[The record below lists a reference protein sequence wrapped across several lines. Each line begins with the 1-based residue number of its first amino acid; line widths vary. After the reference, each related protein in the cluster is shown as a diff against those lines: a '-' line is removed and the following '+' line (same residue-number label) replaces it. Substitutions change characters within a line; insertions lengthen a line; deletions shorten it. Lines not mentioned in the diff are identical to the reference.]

1 MIRKILI
8 CLLCS
13 AFLALPACIKE
24 KKQTEEEN
32 TPSAAQP
39 QQPGKVLDYLSL
51 SAHFLINQQQPD
63 GFFRYEYDFIT
74 GNYTYWDNIIHQT
87 RAGYTLIQYYIFLIR
102 NNIDSQ
108 LASIVLPSTV
118 KALKGYAASSV
129 VHSDMPGKLIS
140 FYYNKSGISTPQTRK
155 ISPKHRIQRLEAE
168 IAATAFAL
176 MTEISYWSATSDNTF
191 AQDREEWRK
200 ALIYHTQQA
209 LKTPAQKNPFMPH
222 IWQAFAIYSQ
232 INPDDKEIAELL
244 PQLDAYFMTLPR
256 YMKDVEDYTWDM
268 IAANQRYQMTQQQSF
283 VNFAA
288 RQTTRLLEDMYTQHD
303 TTINS
308 CSLSLGLVEASLILT
323 GKAGDYARIEQTAL
337 GRSQLEYYSSL
348 KYTILPNQTWI
359 ALGPGRTLHSQ
370 DFKRFAGAS
379 VFGMHMPRTNI
390 GLIELCL
397 LTGMRFSNED
407 IKELKQRKDKE

>member
-1 MIRKILI
+1 MIRKTLI

-24 KKQTEEEN
+24 KKQTEEE
-32 TPSAAQP
+32 TASAAQP

-108 LASIVLPSTV
+108 LASIVLSSTV
-118 KALKGYAASSV
+118 KALKGYADSSV

-155 ISPKHRIQRLEAE
+155 VSPKHRIQRLEAE

-176 MTEISYWSATSDNTF
+176 MTEISYWSATSDNAF
-191 AQDREEWRK
+191 AEDREEWRK

-222 IWQAFAIYSQ
+222 VWQAFAIYLQ
-232 INPDDKEIAELL
+232 INPSDKEIAELL
-244 PQLDAYFMTLPR
+244 PQIDAYFMTLPR

-323 GKAGDYARIEQTAL
+323 GKTGDYARIEQTAL

>member
-1 MIRKILI
+1 MIRRILLS
-8 CLLCS
+8 LLC
-13 AFLALPACIKE
+13 LAVLPLSACIKE
-24 KKQTEEEN
+24 KKKTEDELVS
-32 TPSAAQP
+32 TVQL
-39 QQPGKVLDYLSL
+39 QQPEKVLDYLSL
-51 SAHFLINQQQPD
+51 SAHFLINQQLPD
-63 GFFRYEYDFIT
+63 GFFKYEYDFIT
-74 GNYTYWDNIIHQT
+74 GNHTHWDNVIHQT
-87 RAGYTLIQYYIFLIR
+87 RAGYALIQYYIFLIR
-102 NNIDSQ
+102 NNIDAQ
-108 LASIVLPSTV
+108 QASIVLSSV
-118 KALKGYAASSV
+118 SKALKGYAAASV

-140 FYYNKSGISTPQTRK
+140 FYYNKSGVSTPQTRK
-155 ISPKHRIQRLEAE
+155 VSPKHKIQRLEAE

-176 MTEISYWSATSDNTF
+176 MTETSYWNTTSDNTY

-209 LKTPAQKNPFMPH
+209 LKTPAQKNSFMPY
-222 IWQAFAIYSQ
+222 IWQTFAIYQQ
-232 INPDDKEIAELL
+232 IIPSDKEIAALL
-244 PQLDAYFMTLPR
+244 PEIDAYFMTLPR

-268 IAANQRYQMTQQQSF
+268 LAANQRYQMTQQLSF

-288 RQTTRLLEDMYTQHD
+288 RQTTKILENIYTQHD

-308 CSLSLGLVEASLILT
+308 CSLSLGLVDASMILA
-323 GKAGDYARIEQTAL
+323 GKSGDYARIEQTAL

-359 ALGPGRTLHSQ
+359 ALGPGRTLHAQ

-379 VFGMHMPRTNI
+379 VFGMHIPKTNI
-390 GLIELCL
+390 GLVELCL

>member
-1 MIRKILI
+1 MIRKILV
-8 CLLCS
+8 CLFCLV
-13 AFLALPACIKE
+13 LLPLTSCIKE
-24 KKQTEEEN
+24 KKGSNEDTAA
-32 TPSAAQP
+32 AAQP
-39 QQPGKVLDYLSL
+39 QPPGKVLDYLSL

-74 GNYTYWDNIIHQT
+74 GNYSHWDNVIHQT

-108 LASIVLPSTV
+108 LASIVLSSAV
-118 KALKGYAASSV
+118 KALKGYADSSV
-129 VHSDMPGKLIS
+129 VHGNMPGKLIS
-140 FYYNKSGISTPQTRK
+140 FYYNKSGISTPETRK
-155 ISPKHRIQRLEAE
+155 ISPDHRIRRLEAE

-176 MTEISYWSATSDNTF
+176 MTEMSYWSATSNNTF
-191 AQDREEWRK
+191 ADARKDWRK

-209 LKTPAQKNPFMPH
+209 LKTPAQKNSFMPL
-222 IWQAFAIYSQ
+222 IWQAFAIYTQ
-232 INPDDKEIAELL
+232 IDPSDKEIAELL
-244 PQLDAYFMTLPR
+244 PQIDAYFMTLPR
-256 YMKDVEDYTWDM
+256 YMRDVEDYTWDM
-268 IAANQRYQMTQQQSF
+268 IAANQRYQTTRQLSF

-303 TTINS
+303 TGINS

-323 GKAGDYARIEQTAL
+323 GRTGDYARIEQTAL

-359 ALGPGRTLHSQ
+359 TLGPGRTRHSQ

-379 VFGMHMPRTNI
+379 VFGMHLPRTNI
-390 GLIELCL
+390 GLVELCL

-407 IKELKQRKDKE
+407 IKELKQGKDKE